1 MSHFQFTDYFSFQ
14 VFGIFRLS
22 WFFLFLSCVC
32 RHLCELADFCMVIR
46 VELNKIVEVMQS
58 LTE

>member
-1 MSHFQFTDYFSFQ
+1 MSHFQFAEYLSFQ
-14 VFGIFRLS
+14 FFRIFRLN
-22 WFFLFLSCVC
+22 WFFLFFVLC
-32 RHLCELADFCMVIR
+32 RDLCELVDVCVVIQ